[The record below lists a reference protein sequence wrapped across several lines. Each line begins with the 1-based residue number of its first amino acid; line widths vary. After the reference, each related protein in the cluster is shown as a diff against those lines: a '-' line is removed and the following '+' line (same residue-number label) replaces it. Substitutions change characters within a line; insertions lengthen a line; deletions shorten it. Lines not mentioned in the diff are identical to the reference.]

1 MRIVRFMAGDQPIYG
16 LVEAEMV
23 YGLEGSPFASSMRGA
38 PIGGLDMVE
47 LLAPCQP
54 TKIVAIGRNYVEH
67 AREHQAEV
75 PAEPLIFLKPPS
87 ALLAHGQPIILPPQS
102 NRVEHEAELAVV
114 IGRRARNVSQAD
126 AWAYV
131 LGVTCAND
139 VTARDLQ
146 RSDGQWSRAKGFDT
160 FCPLGPWIE
169 TGLAPEQIGS
179 LSVACRVNGQARQ
192 SGSTRD
198 MVFDI
203 PRLIAHIS
211 AVMTLEP
218 GDVILTGTPAGVGP
232 LVAGD
237 TVEVEIESIGT
248 LRNAVQKQT
257 SEVLRSS
264 PEAERSGVET
274 SEV

>member
-1 MRIVRFMAGDQPIYG
+1 MRIIRFVSGDQPAYG
-16 LVEAEMV
+16 LVEHETV
-23 YGLEGSPFASSMRGA
+23 YRLEGSPFASFARGA
-38 PIGGLDMVE
+38 PIGVLETVE

-54 TKIVAIGRNYVEH
+54 TKIVAIGRNYAEH
-67 AREHQAEV
+67 AREHQAEI

-87 ALLAHGQPIILPPQS
+87 ALLAHRQSILLPPQS
-102 NRVEHEAELAVV
+102 NKVEHEAELAVV
-114 IGRRARNVSQAD
+114 VGQRARNVSEAD
-126 AWAYV
+126 AWIYV

-179 LSVACRVNGQARQ
+179 LGVACRVNGQARQ
-192 SGSTRD
+192 SGNTRD

-203 PRLIAHIS
+203 SRLIAHIS
-211 AVMTLEP
+211 AAMTLEP

-237 TVEVEIESIGT
+237 TVEVEIESIGA
-248 LRNAVQKQT
+248 LRNTVQK
-257 SEVLRSS
+257 
-264 PEAERSGVET
+264 PGFF
-274 SEV
+274 